1 MEFGAAE
8 EVKYRRMRAFST
20 LQFQKTTFWNI
31 QNTKLGFNRS
41 RKLFPKETICM
52 NVSSFF
58 FLRKIPKKTR
68 KALPLCRL
76 LNLPIE
82 K

>member
-41 RKLFPKETICM
+41 RKLFPKEK
-52 NVSSFF
+52 N
-58 FLRKIPKKTR
+58 PQKTR